1 MIRFK
6 RVYHTVLGWSMLAL
20 GRMISRIILH
30 VDVVGRYNVP
40 SDRPLIVISNHFSWF
55 DAALIT
61 LYLPFRPV
69 FMIATESQRF
79 WFVRLFMAA
88 FQGIPIW
95 RGGVDRK
102 ALRMALDT
110 LQQGQSLA
118 IFPEGGIDPRRA
130 AQRARGELVN
140 ESVTNDYSHN
150 ARMDAQ
156 LTHAQP
162 GTAFLAVQSAV
173 PILPVALIGTEQIL
187 NNLMQGRRTRV
198 TVRIGRPFGPLELDK
213 SMSRAERRAHI
224 DEMGDQ
230 IMANIATL
238 FPEENRGPFR
248 NVNLSLLLQ
257 RNANSDARQSL
268 KLGSGSG

>member
-6 RVYHTVLGWSMLAL
+6 RVYHSILGWTLLAI
-20 GRMISRIILH
+20 GRLISRVILH
-30 VDVVGRYNVP
+30 VNVLGSYNVP
-40 SDRPLIVISNHFSWF
+40 TNRPLIVISNHFSWF

-102 ALRMALDT
+102 ALRMALDM
-110 LQQGQSLA
+110 LESGQSIA

-130 AQRARGELVN
+130 AQRARGELVE

-150 ARMDAQ
+150 SRLDAQ

-162 GTAFLAVQSAV
+162 GTAFLAIQSGV

-187 NNLMQGRRTRV
+187 NNLMRGRRTSV
-198 TVRIGRPFGPLELDK
+198 TVRIGRPFGPLVIDK
-213 SMSRAERRAHI
+213 SMGRQERRQQM
-224 DEMGDQ
+224 DTMGDM
-230 IMANIATL
+230 IMLNIAEL
-238 FPEENRGPFR
+238 FPVENRGPFR
-248 NVNLSLLLQ
+248 NVGRPDERAPRIKAQ
-257 RNANSDARQSL
+257 RNSQKAS
-268 KLGSGSG
+268 